1 MTKTLYFDGAWQ
13 AGSDTMPVIDPAT
26 GQAFA
31 EISVAGR
38 EATRRAI
45 ESAVVGVDGW
55 SRLNPYVRAR
65 YLRQAADLIRK
76 NAKAFAVETTRE
88 AGKPLA
94 EAQGEWMVAADFFEW
109 YAEEAKRT
117 YGYVIPSRKDGK
129 RMQVI
134 YQPMGV
140 VAAIAAW
147 NFPAYNTA
155 RVWSAML
162 AAGCSVVMKPSEAT
176 PFTAIRMLEC
186 LLEAGVPAQAVN
198 LVMGDAA
205 AIGQE
210 LLDHPAVRKIHLV
223 GSTRVGKLLME
234 GSARTSTKLSLEL
247 GGNAPAVI
255 LGDVDPA
262 VVAKSAVQT
271 KFRNAGQVCIAPQR
285 FLVDRSIY
293 DRFVAA
299 ADEETRGLVV
309 GPGNEPG
316 TNVGPMISERQRDR
330 CLDLIRRTVDGGTGR
345 LVRGGA
351 IPANRKEGFFLEPTL
366 LADCTPDAPV
376 FEEEIFGPVMCIT
389 PFDDL
394 AQAIRLANATSYG
407 LAAYVWTNDLSRATR
422 VAEALEFGMVGV
434 NEWYPHATE
443 APFGGW
449 KQSGIGQEGGREGIL
464 EYLEKKLISMTLG

>member
-1 MTKTLYFDGAWQ
+1 MTHTLYFDGAWQ
-13 AGSDTMPVIDPAT
+13 PGSTTMPVLDPAT
-26 GQAFA
+26 GRAFG

-38 EATRRAI
+38 EQTRRAI
-45 ESAVVGVDGW
+45 ESAVQGFDVW

-65 YLRQAADLIRK
+65 HLRQAADLIRK

-88 AGKPLA
+88 AGKPLI

-162 AAGCSVVMKPSEAT
+162 AAGCAVVMKPSEAT

-186 LLEAGVPAQAVN
+186 LLEAGIPDRAVN
-198 LVMGDAA
+198 LLMGDAE

-247 GGNAPAVI
+247 GGNAPALI
-255 LGDVDPA
+255 LDDVDPA
-262 VVAKSAVQT
+262 VVGKGAVQA

-285 FLVDRSIY
+285 FLVDRSIS

-299 ADEETRGLVV
+299 AVAEIGGLKV

-316 TNVGPMISERQRDR
+316 TSVGPMISERQRDR

-345 LVRGGA
+345 LVRGGG
-351 IPANRKEGFFLEPTL
+351 IPAERTEGFFLEPTL
-366 LADCTPDAPV
+366 LVDCLPTAPV
-376 FEEEIFGPVMCIT
+376 FEEEIFGPVMCVT

-394 AQAIRLANATSYG
+394 GQAIRLANATSYG
-407 LAAYVWTNDLSRATR
+407 LAAYVWTNDLNRATR
-422 VAEALEFGMVGV
+422 VAEALEFGMVGI

-464 EYLEKKLISMTLG
+464 EYLEKKLISMTIG

>member
-1 MTKTLYFDGAWQ
+1 MTQTLYFDGAWRSGP
-13 AGSDTMPVIDPAT
+13 ATMPVVDPAT

-31 EISVAGR
+31 EISMAGR
-38 EATRRAI
+38 AETRRAI
-45 ESAVVGVDGW
+45 ESAVTGFDGW

-65 YLRQAADLIRK
+65 HLRQAADLIRK
-76 NAKAFAVETTRE
+76 QARAFAADTTRE
-88 AGKPLA
+88 SGKPLA
-94 EAQGEWMVAADFFEW
+94 EAYGEWLVAADFFDW
-109 YAEEAKRT
+109 YAEEARRT

-162 AAGCSVVMKPSEAT
+162 AAGCTVVMKPSEAT
-176 PFTAIRMLEC
+176 PFTAVRMLEC
-186 LLEAGVPAQAVN
+186 LLEAGVPDRAVN
-198 LVMGDAA
+198 LVMGDAE

-234 GSARTSTKLSLEL
+234 GSARTNTRLSLEL
-247 GGNAPAVI
+247 GGNAPALI
-255 LGDVDPA
+255 LSDVDPA
-262 VVAKSAVQT
+262 VVGKGAVQA
-271 KFRNAGQVCIAPQR
+271 KFRNAGQVCISPQR
-285 FLVDRSIY
+285 FLVERPVY

-299 ADEETRGLVV
+299 AAQEIGSLVV
-309 GPGNEPG
+309 GPGADPA
-316 TNVGPMISERQRDR
+316 TSVGPMISARQRDR
-330 CLDLIRRTVDGGTGR
+330 CLDLIRRTVEGGTGR
-345 LVRGGA
+345 LVTGGG
-351 IPANRKEGFFLEPTL
+351 IPAGRPDGFFLEPTL
-366 LADCTPDAPV
+366 LVDVRPDAPV
-376 FEEEIFGPVMCIT
+376 FEEEIFGPVMCLT
-389 PFDDL
+389 PVDDP
-394 AQAIRLANATSYG
+394 AEGIRLANATRYG
-407 LAAYVWTNDLSRATR
+407 LAAYLWTNDLARATR
-422 VAEALEFGMVGV
+422 MAEALEFGMVGV

-464 EYLEKKLISMTLG
+464 EYMEKKLISLTVA

>member
-13 AGSDTMPVIDPAT
+13 AGSDTMPVVDPAT

-45 ESAVVGVDGW
+45 ESAVVGFDGW

-65 YLRQAADLIRK
+65 HLRQAADLIRK

-88 AGKPLA
+88 AGKPLI

-186 LLEAGVPAQAVN
+186 LLEAGCC
-198 LVMGDAA
+198 
-205 AIGQE
+205 
-210 LLDHPAVRKIHLV
+210 R
-223 GSTRVGKLLME
+223 
-234 GSARTSTKLSLEL
+234 
-247 GGNAPAVI
+247 
-255 LGDVDPA
+255 
-262 VVAKSAVQT
+262 
-271 KFRNAGQVCIAPQR
+271 
-285 FLVDRSIY
+285 
-293 DRFVAA
+293 
-299 ADEETRGLVV
+299 
-309 GPGNEPG
+309 
-316 TNVGPMISERQRDR
+316 
-330 CLDLIRRTVDGGTGR
+330 
-345 LVRGGA
+345 RGGSSGPPGGRA
-351 IPANRKEGFFLEPTL
+351 IPARSPRRRPSR
-366 LADCTPDAPV
+366 DSPP
-376 FEEEIFGPVMCIT
+376 GPARR
-389 PFDDL
+389 L
-394 AQAIRLANATSYG
+394 RAGIRASG
-407 LAAYVWTNDLSRATR
+407 SR
-422 VAEALEFGMVGV
+422 
-434 NEWYPHATE
+434 
-443 APFGGW
+443 
-449 KQSGIGQEGGREGIL
+449 
-464 EYLEKKLISMTLG
+464 